1 MRTLSV
7 LLLLSLLLPGAETA
21 PVRTGAEV
29 LHAQGWQWLRGQ
41 RVGLITNH
49 TALLGDTLHLADAL
63 LQAPGVRLV
72 ALFGPEHG
80 IRGSAPAG
88 APVDHE
94 RDPKTGLP
102 VYSLYGQHRRPTRE
116 MLRDVDLLLYDIQDV
131 GARFYTYISTMG
143 LAMQAAAEAG
153 IPFVVLDRPNPLGMV
168 LDGPLLDTA
177 RVRSFVGLYPIPIA
191 YGLTPGELARMI
203 QGERWLP
210 GLERLQLHVVPV
222 SGWRRHLPWP
232 RWGRIWVPPSP
243 NIPDWE
249 TALLYP
255 GTCLIE
261 GTTVSEGRGT
271 RAPFRLIGAPW
282 VDGRALAD
290 TLNALG
296 LTGVRF
302 RDTTFIPRDLPGMAL
317 NPKWKDQRCAGV
329 YIELTEEAR
338 NRPDRLRPVLI
349 GLHLVRALQAQW
361 RLRAPQ
367 TPFWRPEAFDR
378 LSGDPGLRTL
388 LEQGGDIAKVYGREA
403 LEAFWR
409 RTARYRLYPD

>member
-1 MRTLSV
+1 MVAR
-7 LLLLSLLLPGAETA
+7 PGASTA
-21 PVRTGAEV
+21 ARGAC
-29 LHAQGWQWLRGQ
+29 L
-41 RVGLITNH
+41 
-49 TALLGDTLHLADAL
+49 
-63 LQAPGVRLV
+63 
-72 ALFGPEHG
+72 
-80 IRGSAPAG
+80 
-88 APVDHE
+88 
-94 RDPKTGLP
+94 
-102 VYSLYGQHRRPTRE
+102 
-116 MLRDVDLLLYDIQDV
+116 
-131 GARFYTYISTMG
+131 G
-143 LAMQAAAEAG
+143 LAS
-153 IPFVVLDRPNPLGMV
+153 PP
-168 LDGPLLDTA
+168 
-177 RVRSFVGLYPIPIA
+177 S
-191 YGLTPGELARMI
+191 
-203 QGERWLP
+203 
-210 GLERLQLHVVPV
+210 
-222 SGWRRHLPWP
+222 WP

-388 LEQGGDIAKVYGREA
+388 LEQGETSQRSTDGKRWKPSGGGRRDTGSTRIEDESPA
-403 LEAFWR
+403 PAPAHAP
-409 RTARYRLYPD
+409 ARHG